1 MTLCPIRLDVSA
13 LTVSPLP
20 LDLTL
25 VKQHVAEDSTDNDD
39 LLEHYTLAAILW
51 AEGSMRRTIY
61 ARSHTWVLK
70 AFPRGRDQTIR
81 LPRGKTQ
88 SIESIA
94 YSSGGAV
101 TTLTGPSSGSPAGT
115 DYQEDLRGDDGAVI
129 LPARGAA
136 WSSVDTDVP
145 APVVITFTAGWL
157 ASEIPQD
164 IIHGLLFSVADA
176 FDVRG
181 TADMTTGRNFETRE
195 ALISPYRLHRWY

>member
-13 LTVSPLP
+13 LTSSPLP
-20 LDLTL
+20 LSLTL

-39 LLEHYTLAAILW
+39 LLENYIQAAILW

-61 ARSHTWVLK
+61 SRSHVWVLK
-70 AFPRGRDQTIR
+70 DFPRGPDQTIR

-88 SIESIA
+88 SIESVA
-94 YSSGGAV
+94 FSSGGSIS
-101 TTLTGPSSGSPAGT
+101 TLTGPSSGSPAGT
-115 DYQEDLRGDDGAVI
+115 DYQEDLRGDDGAII
-129 LPARGAA
+129 LPTRGAA
-136 WSSVDTDVP
+136 WPSADSDVP

-164 IIHGLLFSVADA
+164 IIHGLLFSVSDA

-181 TADMTTGRNFETRE
+181 MADMTQGKNFDTRE